1 MKTILVT
8 GGAGFIGSHACKALA
23 NAGYLPL
30 TVDNLERGHAQAVQ
44 WGPLEHADIRDEHAI
59 RGIFEHWRP
68 EAVLH
73 FAAYAYVGESIIE
86 PLKYY
91 QTNVG
96 GTSALLKACV
106 TSGCNR
112 IVYSSSCAT
121 YGIPVTLPIAENHP
135 QQPINPYGFTK
146 LVVERMLHDAD
157 SAHGIKHVT
166 LRYFNAAG
174 ADPDGELGERHD
186 PETHLIP
193 LVLQAA
199 LGQRSSIKVFGND
212 YPTADGTCVRDYVH
226 VSDLADAHVAAL
238 EWLFDESTSEI
249 FQFRNGPGLLG
260 RADRAR
266 SRTDY
271 RQRHNGRIVRET
283 PRGSADADQ
292 RPDQSYANARLET
305 QISSCGGANQARL
318 ALAFLEFTITLRESA
333 KQ

>member
-30 TVDNLERGHAQAVQ
+30 TVDNLERGHAQAVK
-44 WGPLEHADIRDEHAI
+44 WGPLEHADICDERAI
-59 RGIFEHWRP
+59 RSIFEHWRP

-73 FAAYAYVGESIIE
+73 FAAYAYVGESIVE

-157 SAHGIKHVT
+157 SAHGIKHVS

-193 LVLQAA
+193 LVLRAA
-199 LGQRSSIKVFGND
+199 LDQRSSIKVFGND

-238 EWLFDESTSEI
+238 EWLFDESTSETFNLGTGHGYSVAQI
-249 FQFRNGPGLLG
+249 VHAAGEITGKDIMAELSARRPGDPPTLISDPTKATRTLG
-260 RADRAR
+260 WKPKFPAVEE
-266 SRTDY
+266 
-271 RQRHNGRIVRET
+271 QIRHAWRWL
-283 PRGSADADQ
+283 S
-292 RPDQSYANARLET
+292 
-305 QISSCGGANQARL
+305 
-318 ALAFLEFTITLRESA
+318 
-333 KQ
+333 

>member
-30 TVDNLERGHAQAVQ
+30 TVDNLERGHAQAVK
-44 WGPLEHADIRDEHAI
+44 WGPLEHADIRDERAI
-59 RGIFEHWRP
+59 RSIFEHWRP

-73 FAAYAYVGESIIE
+73 FAAYAYVGESIVE

-112 IVYSSSCAT
+112 IVCSSSCAT

-157 SAHGIKHVT
+157 SAHGIKHVS

-193 LVLQAA
+193 LVLRAA
-199 LGQRSSIKVFGND
+199 LDQRSSIKVFGND

-238 EWLFDESTSEI
+238 EWLFDESTSETFNLGTGHGYSVAQI
-249 FQFRNGPGLLG
+249 VHAAEEITGKDIMAELSARRPGDPPTLISDPTKATRTLG
-260 RADRAR
+260 WKPKFPAVEE
-266 SRTDY
+266 
-271 RQRHNGRIVRET
+271 QIRHAWRWL
-283 PRGSADADQ
+283 S
-292 RPDQSYANARLET
+292 
-305 QISSCGGANQARL
+305 
-318 ALAFLEFTITLRESA
+318 
-333 KQ
+333 

>member
-1 MKTILVT
+1 LKTILVT

-23 NAGYLPL
+23 SAGYLPV
-30 TVDNLERGHAQAVQ
+30 TVDNLERGHEQAVK
-44 WGPLEHADIRDEHAI
+44 WGPLERADIRDEHTI
-59 RGIFEHWRP
+59 RGVFAHWRP

-73 FAAYAYVGESIIE
+73 FAAYAYVGESTTE

-96 GTSALLKACV
+96 GTSSLLKACI

-112 IVYSSSCAT
+112 VVFSSSCAT
-121 YGIPVTLPIAENHP
+121 YGIPATLPIAENHP

-146 LVVERMLHDAD
+146 LVVERMLRDAD

-193 LVLQAA
+193 LALLAA
-199 LGQRSSIKVFGND
+199 LGRRSSIKVFGND

-238 EWLFDESTSEI
+238 EWLFREKTSDSFNLGTGQGYSVAQVVQETEEI
-249 FQFRNGPGLLG
+249 TGKNITVELSARRPGDPPTLISDATKATRLLG
-260 RADRAR
+260 WKPQFP
-266 SRTDY
+266 TVKE
-271 RQRHNGRIVRET
+271 QIRHAWHWFRE
-283 PRGSADADQ
+283 
-292 RPDQSYANARLET
+292 
-305 QISSCGGANQARL
+305 
-318 ALAFLEFTITLRESA
+318 F
-333 KQ
+333 

>member
-1 MKTILVT
+1 MPLSVFDMMSWRVVLGRAWQVAGGPLPGLVLRDFRSGFSSIAT
-8 GGAGFIGSHACKALA
+8 GGLDAVCPSKHPDHHRCRCDLLLSDRPICPGFIGSHACKALA

-30 TVDNLERGHAQAVQ
+30 TVDNLERGHAQAVK

-59 RGIFEHWRP
+59 RRIFEHWRP

-73 FAAYAYVGESIIE
+73 FAAYAYVGESIVE

-157 SAHGIKHVT
+157 LAHGIKHVT

-186 PETHLIP
+186 PETHPIP
-193 LVLQAA
+193 LVLRAA
-199 LGQRSSIKVFGND
+199 LDQRSSIKVFGND

-238 EWLFDESTSEI
+238 EWLFDKSTSET
-249 FQFRNGPGLLG
+249 FKFRNGPWLLG

-266 SRTDY
+266 SRRDY
-271 RQRHNGRIVRET
+271 R
-283 PRGSADADQ
+283 
-292 RPDQSYANARLET
+292 
-305 QISSCGGANQARL
+305 
-318 ALAFLEFTITLRESA
+318 
-333 KQ
+333 